1 MTKTLCAFILGAIL
15 CLPLPAN
22 ANEGAG
28 LIVSDLEGALP
39 KSLWARQPRSEITYL
54 LKNLPP
60 QAPSRAMQ
68 EIKRNMLISTYNM
81 GLMED
86 DVPEKEHENILTI
99 RLKKLYEMGLW
110 KDALKLYSKTANTM
124 TEDDNFTQ
132 IGVILILNEK
142 GLPTACL
149 ESKVLG
155 QNFNSPFWT
164 NMKTICEKEFGNIK
178 AEDVDMVNSTVLQA
192 ALTEPQYAISANNLD
207 NLSPLELAI
216 IRYKGQISYEGFILH
231 EKTQP
236 YVLKYYFEDSNFPE
250 AQKEALNQLAVKNF
264 LFPESMLDE
273 MALEPVEIDENT
285 PQITLIQSLI
295 STLKTD
301 ATIPQNAL
309 ERLQDLAPE
318 NPENYFYLQILSHI
332 SENTDTIAVDEEK
345 KELAENSFS
354 TEAKEN
360 YNFLKS
366 ALDIEAEFSNNP
378 AVAYEKQGKS
388 LQKADKVRW
397 LESTLKSKLE
407 GLTLLLVLSSD
418 ETYAYANKSGDKT
431 RNNTVNVLKSLST
444 VGLID
449 QANLIAREELAALM
463 ALKLKEK

>member
-1 MTKTLCAFILGAIL
+1 MTKTLCALLLGAML
-15 CLPLPAN
+15 CIPLSAN

-39 KSLWARQPRSEITYL
+39 KSLWTEQPRSEITYL
-54 LKNLPP
+54 LKNLPA

-81 GLMED
+81 DLIED
-86 DVPEKEHENILTI
+86 DVPEKEYESLLTI

-124 TEDDNFTQ
+124 PDDDEFTQ
-132 IGVILILNEK
+132 TGVVLILNEK

-155 QNFNSPFWT
+155 QNFDTPFWT
-164 NMKTICEKEFGNIK
+164 NMKTICEKEFGNLQ
-178 AEDVDMVNSTVLQA
+178 AEDVDIVNSAVLQA
-192 ALTEPQYAISANNLD
+192 VLTEPEYAISATNLD

-216 IRYKGQISYEGFILH
+216 ISYKKQISYDGFVLH
-231 EKTQP
+231 ENTMP

-250 AQKEALNQLAVKNF
+250 AQKDTLNQLAVKNF
-264 LFPESMLDE
+264 LFPESMADK
-273 MALEPVEIDENT
+273 APSEPLEIDENT
-285 PQITLIQSLI
+285 SQIALIQSLI
-295 STLKTD
+295 SSLKTG
-301 ATIPQNAL
+301 APIPSNAL
-309 ERLQDLAPE
+309 KRLQDLASE
-318 NPENYFYLQILSHI
+318 NPENYFYLQILSHVT
-332 SENTDTIAVDEEK
+332 ENTDEVVLDDEEK
-345 KELAENSFS
+345 TLAENSFS
-354 TEAKEN
+354 TDAKEN

-366 ALDIEAEFSNNP
+366 ALDIESEFSNNP

-388 LQKADKVRW
+388 LHKADKVRW
-397 LESTLKSKLE
+397 LGNTLKSRLE
-407 GLTLLLVLSSD
+407 GLTLLLVLSSN

-431 RNNTVNVLKSLST
+431 RNDTVNVLKSLST